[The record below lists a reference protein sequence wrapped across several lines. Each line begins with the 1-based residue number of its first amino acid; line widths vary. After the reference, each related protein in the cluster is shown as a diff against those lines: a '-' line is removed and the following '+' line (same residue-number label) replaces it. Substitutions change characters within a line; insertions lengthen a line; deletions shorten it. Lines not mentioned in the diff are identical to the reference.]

1 MSFDIQTLEFHQ
13 QRQKLSSF
21 AKNKTV
27 QSSLLNLPVLTDE
40 IIIIQSWQYIEDILK
55 LIRIYQGLPLTSNY
69 ECLDICLLISKGHLL
84 SLDEAYS
91 MYLSLQDQKMMYQ
104 YIKRIDE
111 SLTFEFIKN
120 HPIVNISEIYNHF
133 INVMDDEGIIKDDA
147 TPQLKFIRKKL
158 KSIDQRYSK
167 SLNESLSQYSAYLN
181 ENVIVSRGDA
191 LCLAVSDSY
200 KNNIKGILHDISQS
214 KQTVYIEPYQAKS
227 IRDEK
232 ILLIEEEKQ
241 EILKILK
248 YLTQIITSHLDV
260 LTTQMQ
266 TLKIYDTF
274 HAKAQFASH
283 IKGNRPHIEKT
294 SFHLIEARHP
304 ALQKDVVPI
313 TVYLTKAQHGLFIS
327 GSNTGGKTVTL
338 KTIGL
343 LHLMAQS
350 GLFIPASEHSS
361 IMIFEHIL
369 ADIGDQQSIEHNLS
383 TFSSHLKKH
392 QSMLEV
398 ANHRT
403 LLLIDEIGSGTD
415 PQEGVAIAQALLEAY
430 ERKEANFVV
439 TTHYQAL
446 KQFAIRKNYLN
457 ASVSFDQQSLKPT
470 YKIEYGISGRSHAF
484 DIASRLGIEE
494 AIINQA
500 KENYMSLQT
509 DNEKLLETLEQKEKM
524 LNLEKKQ
531 LDEVYENVRIHQL
544 KLSEEIQL
552 FEKTRDEKLKKLI
565 DSKEKEVSKKVEA
578 IDQLLKDLKD
588 KKQIPISQYASYKNI
603 QQSFHDVDNTVKKVD
618 FKISDE
624 VYIESYDQFGLIES
638 IKKNRY
644 FVRVGGFQLEFDQ
657 ASLSIPERKDIP
669 VKKIIKKEKKEK
681 ISHTSKP
688 TSNYVFQLDL
698 RGFRFDDVKP
708 ALDQAIDKAIL
719 SNQPSLRIIHG
730 YGTGAVKKA
739 VYEIIKNHPEI
750 KSHRYGQEGEGLTG
764 ATVIYFK

>member
-13 QRQKLSSF
+13 QRQKLSTF
-21 AKNKTV
+21 AKNKAV
-27 QSSLLNLPVLTDE
+27 QSYLLNLPVLTDE
-40 IIIIQSWQYIEDILK
+40 NLIKQSWQYTEDILK

-69 ECLDICLLISKGHLL
+69 ECLDICLLLSKEHLL
-84 SLDEAYS
+84 SLEEAYL
-91 MYLSLQDQKMMYQ
+91 MYLSLQDQMMMFQ
-104 YIKRIDE
+104 YLKRVDE
-111 SLTFEFIKN
+111 LQTFEFMKD
-120 HPIVNISEIYNHF
+120 HPIVSVSEIQKHF
-133 INVMDDEGIIKDDA
+133 IDVMDDEGIIKDDA
-147 TPQLKFIRKKL
+147 TPQLKSIRKKL

-167 SLNESLSQYSAYLN
+167 SLNESLSQYAAYLN

-248 YLTQIITSHLDV
+248 KLTQVASMHLDV
-260 LTTQMQ
+260 LTIQME

-274 HAKAQFASH
+274 HAKAQYATH
-283 IKGNRPHIEKT
+283 IKGNRPHIET
-294 SFHLIEARHP
+294 MSFHLIEARHP

-343 LHLMAQS
+343 LHVMAQA

-361 IMIFEHIL
+361 IMLFDYIL

-392 QSMLEV
+392 QSMLAV
-398 ANHRT
+398 ANEHT

-430 ERKEANFVV
+430 EIKQANFVV

-446 KQFAIRKNYLN
+446 KQFALRKNYLN
-457 ASVSFDQQSLKPT
+457 ASVSFDQDSLQPT

-484 DIASRLGIEE
+484 DIAFRLGIDDT
-494 AIINQA
+494 IIEQA
-500 KENYMSLQT
+500 KENYVSLQT
-509 DNEKLLETLEQKEKM
+509 DNEKLLETLERKENM

-531 LDEVYENVRIHQL
+531 LDEAYESFKISQI
-544 KLSEEIQL
+544 KLSEEIQS
-552 FEKTRDEKLKKLI
+552 FENSKDEKLKKI
-565 DSKEKEVSKKVEA
+565 IEEKEKEVLKKVEA

-603 QQSFHDVDNTVKKVD
+603 QQSFHDDRQTNTQVD
-618 FKISDE
+618 FKVGDE
-624 VYIESYDQFGLIES
+624 VYIQSYDQFGIIEM
-638 IKKNRY
+638 IKKDRY
-644 FVRVGGFQLEFDQ
+644 FVNVGGFQLEFDQ
-657 ASLSIPERKDIP
+657 ASLSVPMIKNTPI
-669 VKKIIKKEKKEK
+669 KKVLPKEKKEK

-688 TSNYVFQLDL
+688 TSQYVFQLDL
-698 RGFRFDDVKP
+698 RGFRYDDVKP

-739 VYEIIKNHPEI
+739 VYDIIKNHSEV

>member
-69 ECLDICLLISKGHLL
+69 ECLDICLLIKKGHLL

-248 YLTQIITSHLDV
+248 FLTQIITSHLDV

-343 LHLMAQS
+343 LHLMAQA

-618 FKISDE
+618 FKIGDE

-669 VKKIIKKEKKEK
+669 VKKILTKEKKEK

>member
-343 LHLMAQS
+343 LHLMAQA

-588 KKQIPISQYASYKNI
+588 KKQIPISKYASYKNI

-618 FKISDE
+618 FKIGDE

-669 VKKIIKKEKKEK
+669 VKKILTKEKKEK

>member
-248 YLTQIITSHLDV
+248 FLTQIITSHLDV

-343 LHLMAQS
+343 LHLMAQA

-618 FKISDE
+618 FKIGDE

-669 VKKIIKKEKKEK
+669 VKKILTKEKKEK

>member
-343 LHLMAQS
+343 LHLMAQA

-618 FKISDE
+618 FKIGDE

-669 VKKIIKKEKKEK
+669 VKKILTKEKKEK

>member
-120 HPIVNISEIYNHF
+120 HPIINISEIYNHF

-248 YLTQIITSHLDV
+248 FLTQIITSHLDV

-343 LHLMAQS
+343 LHLMAQA

-603 QQSFHDVDNTVKKVD
+603 QQSFHDVDNKVKKVD
-618 FKISDE
+618 FKIGDE

-669 VKKIIKKEKKEK
+669 VKKILTKEKKEK